1 MSVRH
6 LRPQLLRV
14 PRGLLRD
21 VIRPPRRPHHHYVRV
36 HAHQA
41 LGLQLLQD
49 IQVSPFMNPPFPPL
63 KGQCNEI
70 NNFLEGL
77 KNQISTFCLSAD
89 GF

>member
-1 MSVRH
+1 MSSLAAVLLYFFISFKSYHSDFRLLHVSVRH

-21 VIRPPRRPHHHYVRV
+21 VIRPPRRPHHHHVRV

-49 IQVSPFMNPPFPPL
+49 IQVSPPP
-63 KGQCNEI
+63 
-70 NNFLEGL
+70 
-77 KNQISTFCLSAD
+77 
-89 GF
+89 

>member
-1 MSVRH
+1 MPMGSISFNPYRFNSRLLHVSVRH

-21 VIRPPRRPHHHYVRV
+21 LIRPSRRPHHHHVRV

-49 IQVSPFMNPPFPPL
+49 IQVSPFMNPPFSP
-63 KGQCNEI
+63 
-70 NNFLEGL
+70 
-77 KNQISTFCLSAD
+77 
-89 GF
+89 